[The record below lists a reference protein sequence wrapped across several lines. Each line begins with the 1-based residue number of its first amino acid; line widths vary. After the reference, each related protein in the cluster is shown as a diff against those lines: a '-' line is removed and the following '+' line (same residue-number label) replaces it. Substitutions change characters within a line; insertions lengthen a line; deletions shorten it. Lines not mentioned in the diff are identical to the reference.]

1 MKPPAKRPRR
11 DDKSG
16 PRDGSTGGA
25 GGIAAKDKASEAGVK
40 GKFMMPPSDR
50 PLRPRKGTVGNKS
63 AGPAVCEKV
72 LFAGAAAM
80 NVGTS

>member
-16 PRDGSTGGA
+16 PRDDSTSGA
-25 GGIAAKDKASEAGVK
+25 GGISEKDKASEAGVK

-50 PLRPRKGTVGNKS
+50 PLRLHKGTVGNKN
-63 AGPAVCEKV
+63 AGAF
-72 LFAGAAAM
+72 FAGAAAM